1 MGKDHV
7 MTRFLK
13 ALCSSRSGTTTI
25 EYGVICMTIFLAI
38 LSAVQGVT
46 DETNGLWAT
55 VTSKSIEAMSHH

>member
-1 MGKDHV
+1 

-13 ALCSSRSGTTTI
+13 ALSGSCRGTTTV

-38 LSAVQGVT
+38 LGAVQGVT

-55 VTSKSIEAMSHH
+55 VTSKSIDAMSKH